1 MKLTLPT
8 QLTREQTLRWR
19 ILDEYGSLR
28 KFAAAVDVPYSTLL
42 TLLTRGVGGASFDT
56 VLRICRA
63 LSMDPFEI

>member
-1 MKLTLPT
+1 MKPTLPT

-42 TLLTRGVGGASFDT
+42 TLLTRGGGRGVFRYGAAHLPRPFDGSF
-56 VLRICRA
+56 
-63 LSMDPFEI
+63 